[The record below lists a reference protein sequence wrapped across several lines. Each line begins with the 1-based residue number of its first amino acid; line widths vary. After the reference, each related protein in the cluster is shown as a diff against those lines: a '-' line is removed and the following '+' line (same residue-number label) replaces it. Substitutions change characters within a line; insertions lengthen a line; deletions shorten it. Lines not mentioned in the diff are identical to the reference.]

1 MAGGGGGGERV
12 NGHLLLLCQPKT
24 GNILQDFWWKKPFT
38 RTFLPGA
45 LPLLYIL
52 EVELF
57 GTNN

>member
-1 MAGGGGGGERV
+1 MAGGGGGVGRGLMRISCCYV
-12 NGHLLLLCQPKT
+12 NLKRA
-24 GNILQDFWWKKPFT
+24 IDFWWKKPFT